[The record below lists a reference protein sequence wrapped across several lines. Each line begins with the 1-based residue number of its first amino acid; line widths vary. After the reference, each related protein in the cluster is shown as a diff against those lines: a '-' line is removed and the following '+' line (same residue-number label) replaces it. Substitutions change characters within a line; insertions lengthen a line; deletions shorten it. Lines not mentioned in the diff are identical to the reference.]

1 MKSAKFDHQRTAS
14 LEDALAALGGA
25 DGEARIMGG
34 GQSLGPMMN
43 LRLAQ
48 PDLLI
53 DISRVSGLD
62 GIEAAGDNAGDSVR
76 IGARV
81 THARIEDGGVPGATG
96 AYMQEVARGIS
107 YRSVRNRGTIGGSVA
122 HADPSADWPSALLAL
137 GGDVVISG
145 QDGER
150 RMPLDGFQIGPFAT
164 GLGYD
169 EILTGFDL
177 PALGGDTKWGYYK
190 VNRKP
195 GEFADAIGAV
205 VIESGPRAV
214 CGATESA
221 PFRVTGMEE
230 KLAGGATE
238 ISVAEARDMIA
249 AHDPGFDDYDLQI
262 HAVALSRAVGR
273 AFS

>member
-14 LEDALAALGGA
+14 LEDALTALGSA

-62 GIEAAGDNAGDSVR
+62 GIELSGETVQ

-81 THARIEDGGVPGATG
+81 THARIEDGEVPGVTG
-96 AYMQEVARGIS
+96 AYMRFVASGIS

-137 GGDVVISG
+137 GGEVVIASH
-145 QDGER
+145 DGER

-164 GLGYD
+164 GLGFE
-169 EILTGFDL
+169 EILTGFAL
-177 PALGGDTKWGYYK
+177 PALTDGAKCGYYK

-205 VIESGPRAV
+205 VIGSSPRVV
-214 CGATESA
+214 CGATEAA
-221 PFRVTGMEE
+221 PFRVTAAEE
-230 KLAGGATE
+230 KLASGATE
-238 ISVAEARDMIA
+238 ISVGDAREMIA
-249 AHDPGFDDYDLQI
+249 AHDPGFDEYDLQI
-262 HAVALSRAVGR
+262 HAVAISRAVGR
-273 AFS
+273 AFA

>member
-1 MKSAKFDHQRTAS
+1 MKSAKFEHRRTES
-14 LEDALAALGGA
+14 LNEALSVLGSA
-25 DGEARIMGG
+25 EGETRVLGG
-34 GQSLGPMMN
+34 GQSIGPMMN

-48 PDLLI
+48 PDQLI
-53 DISRVSGLD
+53 DLSSVDGLD
-62 GIEAAGDNAGDSVR
+62 GILVNGDELH

-81 THARIEDGGVPGATG
+81 THARIEDGDVPGITG
-96 AYMQEVARGIS
+96 EYMKFVAAGIS

-122 HADPSADWPSALLAL
+122 HADPAADWPSALLAL
-137 GGDVVISG
+137 GGDVLVAG

-169 EILTGFDL
+169 EILIGFVL
-177 PALGGDTKWGYYK
+177 PVLGRDSSTGYYK

-205 VIESGPRAV
+205 VVGENARAI
-214 CGATESA
+214 CGATKSA
-221 PFRVTGMEE
+221 PFRVSAIEE
-230 KLAGGATE
+230 QLSSGATE
-238 ISVAEARDMIA
+238 LPLAEAREMIT
-249 AHDPGFDDYDLQI
+249 AHDPGFDDYELQI

>member
-14 LEDALAALGGA
+14 LDEALAALGNA

-48 PDLLI
+48 PDLLV

-62 GIEAAGDNAGDSVR
+62 GIDAAGGSVR

-81 THARIEDGGVPGATG
+81 THARIEDGEVPGVTG
-96 AYMQEVARGIS
+96 AYMQTVASGIS

-137 GGDVVISG
+137 GGEVVISG
-145 QDGER
+145 QQGER

-177 PALGGDTKWGYYK
+177 PALGGDAKWGYYK

-205 VIESGPRAV
+205 VMGASPRAV

-221 PFRVTGMEE
+221 PFRVTAFEE

-273 AFS
+273 AFA

>member
-1 MKSAKFDHQRTAS
+1 MKSAKFDHERLSS
-14 LEDALAALGGA
+14 LDDALKALGSA
-25 DGEARIMGG
+25 EGETRVLGG
-34 GQSLGPMMN
+34 GQSIGPMMN

-48 PDLLI
+48 PDVLL
-53 DISRVSGLD
+53 DLSRVDGLD
-62 GIEAAGDNAGDSVR
+62 GIEAAGDAIR

-81 THARIEDGGVPGATG
+81 THARIEDGEIPGTTG
-96 AYMQEVARGIS
+96 AYMQTVASGIS
-107 YRSVRNRGTIGGSVA
+107 YRSVRNRGTIGGSMA

-137 GGDVVISG
+137 GGDVIVAG

-150 RMPLDGFQIGPFAT
+150 RLALDGFQVGPFTT

-169 EILTGFDL
+169 EILTAVEL
-177 PALGGDTKWGYYK
+177 PNLDSTAKCGYYK

-205 VIESGPRAV
+205 VIGTAPRAV
-214 CGATESA
+214 CGATGSA
-221 PFRVTGMEE
+221 PFRITAIEE
-230 KLAGGATE
+230 KLAAGVTE
-238 ISVAEARDMIA
+238 ISIADARTAIEA
-249 AHDPGFDDYDLQI
+249 HEPGFDDYELQI

>member
-14 LEDALAALGGA
+14 LDEALAALGNA

-53 DISRVSGLD
+53 DVSRVSGLD
-62 GIEAAGDNAGDSVR
+62 GIEEAGDTVR

-81 THARIEDGGVPGATG
+81 THARIEDGEVPGNTG
-96 AYMQEVARGIS
+96 AYMQTVACGIS

-122 HADPSADWPSALLAL
+122 HADPAADWPSALLAL
-137 GGDVVISG
+137 GGEVVVSG
-145 QDGER
+145 QNGER
-150 RMPLDGFQIGPFAT
+150 RLPLDGFQVGPFAT

-177 PALGGDTKWGYYK
+177 PMLGTDAKWGYYK

-205 VIESGPRAV
+205 VMGATPRAV

-221 PFRVTGMEE
+221 PFRVTAAEE
-230 KLAGGATE
+230 KLAGGATA
-238 ISVAEARDMIA
+238 ISVADARDMIG

-273 AFS
+273 AFA

>member
-1 MKSAKFDHQRTAS
+1 MKSAKFEHQRTSS
-14 LEDALAALGGA
+14 LDEALTALGSA
-25 DGEARIMGG
+25 DGEARVMGG

-48 PDLLI
+48 PDRLI

-62 GIEAAGDNAGDSVR
+62 GIEAAADSVN

-81 THARIEDGGVPGATG
+81 THARIEDGAVPGVTG
-96 AYMQEVARGIS
+96 AYMQFVACGIS

-137 GGDVVISG
+137 GGEVIITG
-145 QDGER
+145 QGGER
-150 RMPLDGFQIGPFAT
+150 HTPLDGFQVGPFAT
-164 GLGYD
+164 GLGLE
-169 EILTGFDL
+169 EILTGFAL
-177 PALGGDTKWGYYK
+177 PALGDGAKWGYYK

-205 VIESGPRAV
+205 VIGSAPRVV
-214 CGATESA
+214 CGATEAA
-221 PFRVTGMEE
+221 PFRVTAAEE
-230 KLAGGATE
+230 KLAAGATE
-238 ISVAEARDMIA
+238 ISVGDGREMIA
-249 AHDPGFDDYDLQI
+249 AYDPGFDDYDLQI

-273 AFS
+273 AFA

>member
-14 LEDALAALGGA
+14 LEDALAALGSA

-62 GIEAAGDNAGDSVR
+62 GIEAGDTVR

-81 THARIEDGGVPGATG
+81 THARIEDGEVPGITG
-96 AYMQEVARGIS
+96 AYMRTVASGIS

-137 GGDVVISG
+137 GGEVIVSG

-177 PALGGDTKWGYYK
+177 PALGDGAKWGYYK

-205 VIESGPRAV
+205 VKGTESRAV

-221 PFRVTGMEE
+221 PFRVTAIEE
-230 KLAGGATE
+230 KLTGGATE

-273 AFS
+273 AFA

>member
-1 MKSAKFDHQRTAS
+1 MKSAKFDHQRAAS
-14 LEDALAALGGA
+14 LDDALKALGNA

-53 DISRVSGLD
+53 DISRVGGLD
-62 GIEAAGDNAGDSVR
+62 GIEVSGDVIR
-76 IGARV
+76 VGARV
-81 THARIEDGGVPGATG
+81 THARVEDGEVPGVTG
-96 AYMQEVARGIS
+96 AYMQTVASGIS

-122 HADPSADWPSALLAL
+122 HADPSADWPSAMLAL
-137 GGDVVISG
+137 GGDVVIAG

-150 RMPLDGFQIGPFAT
+150 RMPLDDFQVGPFAT
-164 GLGYD
+164 GLGFE
-169 EILTGFDL
+169 EILTGFEL
-177 PALGGDTKWGYYK
+177 PALSDSAKCGYYK

-205 VIESGPRAV
+205 VIGVSPRVV
-214 CGATESA
+214 CGATEAA
-221 PFRVTGMEE
+221 PFRVSVAEE
-230 KLAGGATE
+230 KLAAGATE
-238 ISVAEARDMIA
+238 ISVADARDMIA
-249 AHDPGFDDYDLQI
+249 AHEPGFDDYDLQI

-273 AFS
+273 AFA

>member
-1 MKSAKFDHQRTAS
+1 MKSAKFDHQRTTS
-14 LEDALAALGGA
+14 LADALAALGNA

-53 DISRVSGLD
+53 DISRVAGLD
-62 GIEAAGDNAGDSVR
+62 GIDMTGSSLL

-81 THARIEDGGVPGATG
+81 THARIEDGEVPGVTG
-96 AYMQEVARGIS
+96 AYLQAVASGIS

-137 GGDVVISG
+137 GGEVTISG
-145 QDGER
+145 QGGER

-177 PALGGDTKWGYYK
+177 PVLSDGAKWGYYK
-190 VNRKP
+190 VNRHRGGGHGSRAP
-195 GEFADAIGAV
+195 RRLRRHRIGAV
-205 VIESGPRAV
+205 QGDCNRGKTGRRRDGAIRRRRA
-214 CGATESA
+214 
-221 PFRVTGMEE
+221 R
-230 KLAGGATE
+230 
-238 ISVAEARDMIA
+238 
-249 AHDPGFDDYDLQI
+249 HD
-262 HAVALSRAVGR
+262 SRARSGL
-273 AFS
+273 

>member
-14 LEDALAALGGA
+14 LDEALAVLGSA

-53 DISRVSGLD
+53 DISRVAGLD
-62 GIEAAGDNAGDSVR
+62 GIELAGSAIR

-81 THARIEDGGVPGATG
+81 THARIEDGEVPGATG
-96 AYMQEVARGIS
+96 AYMQAVASGIS

-137 GGDVVISG
+137 GGEVVISG
-145 QDGER
+145 QGGER
-150 RMPLDGFQIGPFAT
+150 RMPLDGFQVGPFAT

-177 PALGGDTKWGYYK
+177 PALGDSAKWGYYK

-205 VIESGPRAV
+205 VIGSDPRAV

-221 PFRVTGMEE
+221 PFRVTAIEE
-230 KLAGGATE
+230 KLAGGARG
-238 ISVAEARDMIA
+238 ISVADARDMIS

-273 AFS
+273 AFA

>member
-1 MKSAKFDHQRTAS
+1 MKSAKFDHQRMVT
-14 LEDALAALGGA
+14 LEEAVAALGSA

-53 DISRVSGLD
+53 DLSRVGGLD
-62 GIEAAGDNAGDSVR
+62 GIEVAGDTIR

-81 THARIEDGGVPGATG
+81 THARIEDGAVPGVTG
-96 AYMQEVARGIS
+96 AYMQFVASGIS

-137 GGDVVISG
+137 GGDVVIAG

-164 GLGYD
+164 SLGFE
-169 EILTGFDL
+169 EILTGFEL
-177 PALGGDTKWGYYK
+177 PTLGEGAKCGYYK

-205 VIESGPRAV
+205 VIGSAPRVV
-214 CGATESA
+214 CGATEAA
-221 PFRVTGMEE
+221 PFRVVAAEE
-230 KLAGGATE
+230 RLAAGAAE
-238 ISVAEARDMIA
+238 ISVADARDMIA
-249 AHDPGFDDYDLQI
+249 AQDPGFDDYDLQI

-273 AFS
+273 AFA

>member
-1 MKSAKFDHQRTAS
+1 MKSAKFDHQRTSS

-53 DISRVSGLD
+53 DVSRVSGLD
-62 GIEAAGDNAGDSVR
+62 GIEETAGTIR

-81 THARIEDGGVPGATG
+81 THARIEDGEVPGVTG
-96 AYMQEVARGIS
+96 AYMRTVASGIS

-137 GGDVVISG
+137 GGEVVIAG

-150 RMPLDGFQIGPFAT
+150 RTSFDGFQTGPFAT
-164 GLGYD
+164 GIGYQ
-169 EILTGFDL
+169 EILTGVEL
-177 PALGGDTKWGYYK
+177 PTLGADAKWGYYK

-195 GEFADAIGAV
+195 GEFADAIGAI
-205 VIESGPRAV
+205 VIGAEPRAV

-221 PFRVTGMEE
+221 PFRVPAIEE

-238 ISVAEARDMIA
+238 LSISDARDMIS
-249 AHDPGFDDYDLQI
+249 AHNQGFDDYELQI

-273 AFS
+273 AFA

>member
-14 LEDALAALGGA
+14 LQEAVAALGNA

-53 DISRVSGLD
+53 DISRVDGLD
-62 GIEAAGDNAGDSVR
+62 GVEAAGDTVR

-81 THARIEDGGVPGATG
+81 THARIEDGAVPGVTG
-96 AYMQEVARGIS
+96 AYLQFVASGIS

-137 GGDVVISG
+137 GGDVVIMS

-150 RMPLDGFQIGPFAT
+150 TSSLDGFQVAPFAT
-164 GLGYD
+164 DLGFE
-169 EILTGFDL
+169 EILTGFAL
-177 PALGGDTKWGYYK
+177 PALGEDAKWGYYK

-205 VIESGPRAV
+205 VIGSSARAV
-214 CGATESA
+214 CGATEAA
-221 PFRVTGMEE
+221 PFRVTAAEE
-230 KLAGGATE
+230 KLAAGATD
-238 ISVAEARDMIA
+238 ISVADARDMIA

-273 AFS
+273 AFA

>member
-1 MKSAKFDHQRTAS
+1 MKSAKFDHQRTTS
-14 LEDALAALGGA
+14 LADALAALGNA

-53 DISRVSGLD
+53 DISRVAGLD
-62 GIEAAGDNAGDSVR
+62 GIDMTGSSLL

-81 THARIEDGGVPGATG
+81 THARIEDGEVPGVTG
-96 AYMQEVARGIS
+96 AYLQAVASGIS

-137 GGDVVISG
+137 GGEVTISG
-145 QDGER
+145 QGGER

-177 PALGGDTKWGYYK
+177 PVLSDGAKWGYYK

-205 VIESGPRAV
+205 VMGPEPRAV

-221 PFRVTGMEE
+221 PFRVTAIEE

-238 ISVAEARDMIA
+238 LSVADARDMIA

-273 AFS
+273 AFA

>member
-14 LEDALAALGGA
+14 LDDALAALGNA

-62 GIEAAGDNAGDSVR
+62 GIEAAGDTLR

-81 THARIEDGGVPGATG
+81 THARIEDGEVPGNTG
-96 AYMQEVARGIS
+96 AYMQRVASGIS

-122 HADPSADWPSALLAL
+122 HADPAADWPSALLAL
-137 GGDVVISG
+137 GGEVVISG
-145 QDGER
+145 QGGER
-150 RMPLDGFQIGPFAT
+150 RTPLDGFQIGPFAT

-177 PALGGDTKWGYYK
+177 PALGADARWGYYK

-205 VIESGPRAV
+205 VMGSAPRAV

-221 PFRVTGMEE
+221 PFRVTAAEE

-238 ISVAEARDMIA
+238 ISVADAREMIA

-273 AFS
+273 AFA

>member
-1 MKSAKFDHQRTAS
+1 MKSAKFEHERMTS
-14 LEDALAALGGA
+14 LDDALAALGNA
-25 DGEARIMGG
+25 DGEVRVMGG

-62 GIEAAGDNAGDSVR
+62 EIKGDERSIS

-81 THARIEDGGVPGATG
+81 THARIEDGEVPGNTG
-96 AYMQEVARGIS
+96 AYMQTVASGIS

-122 HADPSADWPSALLAL
+122 HADPAADWPSALLTL

-145 QDGER
+145 KDGER
-150 RMPLDGFQIGPFAT
+150 RMPMDGFQIGPFAT

-169 EILTGFDL
+169 EILVGFDL
-177 PALGGDTKWGYYK
+177 PALSGDAKWGYYK

-205 VIESGPRAV
+205 VIADIPRAV

-221 PFRVTGMEE
+221 PFRVTSAEE
-230 KLAGGATE
+230 MLAGGATE
-238 ISVAEARDMIA
+238 IAVADARIMISE
-249 AHDPGFDDYDLQI
+249 HDPGFDDYDLQI

>member
-1 MKSAKFDHQRTAS
+1 MKPAKFDHQRTSS
-14 LEDALAALGGA
+14 LDEALGALGSA
-25 DGEARIMGG
+25 DGEARVLGG

-53 DISRVSGLD
+53 DISKVTGLD
-62 GIEAAGDNAGDSVR
+62 GIEVAGDVFHV
-76 IGARV
+76 GARV
-81 THARIEDGGVPGATG
+81 THARIEDGEIAGATG
-96 AYMQEVARGIS
+96 AYMKTVASGIS

-122 HADPSADWPSALLAL
+122 HADPAADWPSALLAL
-137 GGDVVISG
+137 GGEVVIAG

-150 RMPLDGFQIGPFAT
+150 KTSLDGFQIGPFAT

-169 EILTGFDL
+169 EILTGFEL
-177 PALGGDTKWGYYK
+177 PVLGDGARWGYYK

-205 VIESGPRAV
+205 VMGAAPRAV
-214 CGATESA
+214 CGATGSA
-221 PFRVTGMEE
+221 PFRVPAIEE
-230 KLAGGATE
+230 RLAGGATE
-238 ISVAEARDMIA
+238 VSISDAREMIS
-249 AHDPGFDDYDLQI
+249 AHDPGFDEYELQI
-262 HAVALSRAVGR
+262 HGVALSRAIGR